1 MQDHEHEREQDPAS
15 RSGDEET
22 RAFGTTGEAPADWT
36 GGHEPPAYGPG
47 SQDTPTYGT
56 GSQQPPAYGTSQN
69 TPTYEPSQDTPVYGP
84 SQDTPAYGPSQNTP
98 TYGPSQDTPAYGPS
112 QDTPTYGADSQGHE
126 VPGTDRDQPGYGA
139 SSQQTD
145 AFWVSNQTALLRGRE
160 RAAAGLRSRKPAA
173 AGLRSRKPAATL
185 LRSRKPAATLLRGGS
200 QQPPGYGAGS
210 QQPPGYGAGSQQ
222 PPPYPGSWQP
232 SGAGNWPPP
241 PGSAF
246 GQWGTPP
253 QPPNRRGRRALA
265 FAVVAILGVGIGA
278 GAAFGIANNSSQQSA
293 SSPGA
298 QAVPTPGSQRAPLQN
313 TGTNKINVQGIDDA
327 VSPSVADIT
336 SRLSYTNET
345 AEGTGIVLNSSGLI
359 LTNNHVV
366 NGATK
371 VTAQIDGKGTTY
383 TARILGTDKTD
394 DVALL
399 QLQGASG
406 LKPAPI
412 GDSSKVVVGDQVVAL
427 GNQGGQGGPPTATNG
442 AITNVNRTITA
453 GDQGSADTE
462 TLHGMLQ
469 TDAYIAAGDSG
480 GPLVNASGQ
489 VIGMDTAAASNGG
502 FGQSSNSSQGG
513 NIGFAIPINHALS
526 IAREIAAGHSS
537 STIQIGARGFL
548 GVGVQDISTGCG
560 SSPGNFGPGGGFDGG
575 STAPVNSGALV
586 CDVYPGTPA
595 QSAGVATGDVIT
607 GVNGT
612 TVTSAQSL
620 TNAMQSKRPGNQV
633 SLTWVDASGQS
644 HTATLT
650 LVAGPAE

>member
-1 MQDHEHEREQDPAS
+1 M
-15 RSGDEET
+15 
-22 RAFGTTGEAPADWT
+22 
-36 GGHEPPAYGPG
+36 
-47 SQDTPTYGT
+47 
-56 GSQQPPAYGTSQN
+56 
-69 TPTYEPSQDTPVYGP
+69 
-84 SQDTPAYGPSQNTP
+84 
-98 TYGPSQDTPAYGPS
+98 
-112 QDTPTYGADSQGHE
+112 
-126 VPGTDRDQPGYGA
+126 
-139 SSQQTD
+139 
-145 AFWVSNQTALLRGRE
+145 
-160 RAAAGLRSRKPAA
+160 
-173 AGLRSRKPAATL
+173 
-185 LRSRKPAATLLRGGS
+185 
-200 QQPPGYGAGS
+200 
-210 QQPPGYGAGSQQ
+210 
-222 PPPYPGSWQP
+222 
-232 SGAGNWPPP
+232 
-241 PGSAF
+241 
-246 GQWGTPP
+246 
-253 QPPNRRGRRALA
+253 
-265 FAVVAILGVGIGA
+265 
-278 GAAFGIANNSSQQSA
+278 
-293 SSPGA
+293 
-298 QAVPTPGSQRAPLQN
+298 QN
-313 TGTNKINVQGIDDA
+313 TGTNKINVQGIDNA

-586 CDVYPGTPA
+586 CDATQALRRSPLAWRPA
-595 QSAGVATGDVIT
+595 
-607 GVNGT
+607 
-612 TVTSAQSL
+612 TSS
-620 TNAMQSKRPGNQV
+620 P
-633 SLTWVDASGQS
+633 AS
-644 HTATLT
+644 TA
-650 LVAGPAE
+650 PR